1 MTGTPDLELKFFSL
15 ATGCLCNFGRLF
27 GLGPFHEMTIV
38 VPLQTEAFLRRC
50 SPGPANTHGA
60 EFA

>member
-27 GLGPFHEMTIV
+27 GLGLI
-38 VPLQTEAFLRRC
+38 
-50 SPGPANTHGA
+50 S
-60 EFA
+60 